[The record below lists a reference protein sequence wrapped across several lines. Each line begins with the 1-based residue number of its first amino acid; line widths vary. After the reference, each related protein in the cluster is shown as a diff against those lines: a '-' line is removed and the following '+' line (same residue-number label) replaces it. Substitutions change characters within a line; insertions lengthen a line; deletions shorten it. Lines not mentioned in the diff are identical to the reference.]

1 MKSRAAVLIV
11 VYLVWSFFF
20 KISRLCNSTAFF
32 CRSALEMYKNAEK
45 TISQESTPLRT
56 IFSGASG
63 RTGGSLSVP
72 GLWLRRLSVKAFALT
87 GPVKGWVC
95 AWLRVRVRVVRV
107 FSPLDSGSKDFLAQS
122 INRRRRSLDLLG
134 KTNYPTHAI
143 ESTASKET
151 RPHAALKVSTIR
163 RDSNQASTVCLA
175 APSASWESLGVA
187 DRIESV
193 YGLIGWLVG

>member
-1 MKSRAAVLIV
+1 MYGAPFMKSRAAVLIV

-63 RTGGSLSVP
+63 RTGGSHSVP

-95 AWLRVRVRVVRV
+95 YSITLRCCLPTSFVRHFIV
-107 FSPLDSGSKDFLAQS
+107 LDTTG
-122 INRRRRSLDLLG
+122 
-134 KTNYPTHAI
+134 PTYSYSYIHI
-143 ESTASKET
+143 
-151 RPHAALKVSTIR
+151 V
-163 RDSNQASTVCLA
+163 
-175 APSASWESLGVA
+175 
-187 DRIESV
+187 
-193 YGLIGWLVG
+193 